1 MTKVE
6 VLLPVGFA
14 GADADEWT
22 RPRGFPRPDALD
34 RAVDVLPSV
43 GPAVKRKLQR
53 LGLETIGDLLTHRP
67 FRYEEPVPER
77 RIADLQGDEDVAIT
91 GEVLSVSNR
100 RRGRLQML
108 TARISDGT
116 ATISAT
122 WFNQPW
128 LQQQLHTGT
137 EVRLRGRQGKY
148 GFDVRSFDIGDGGDC
163 GLRSRLPGKRGRTAR
178 SCARSSVRRCRRHS
192 GPLPADLK
200 QHEALPA
207 RVDALWALHR
217 PRSLAEAEVG
227 RRRLR

>member
-34 RAVDVLPSV
+34 RAVDVLPGV
-43 GPAVKRKLQR
+43 GPAVKKKLQR

-77 RIADLQGDEDVAIT
+77 RIADLQGDEDVAIS

-116 ATISAT
+116 ATVSAT

-128 LQQQLHTGT
+128 LQQQL
-137 EVRLRGRQGKY
+137 
-148 GFDVRSFDIGDGGDC
+148 
-163 GLRSRLPGKRGRTAR
+163 
-178 SCARSSVRRCRRHS
+178 
-192 GPLPADLK
+192 
-200 QHEALPA
+200 
-207 RVDALWALHR
+207 
-217 PRSLAEAEVG
+217 
-227 RRRLR
+227 